1 MLASNCIPPKIAIHH
16 FVLIALLVSL
26 SACQSP
32 KDFKYADTVYTNGVV
47 WTGAVEASDASV
59 IAVKDDRVLFVGN
72 KLPDTIIATSTID
85 LEGKFVMP
93 GFMDNHVH
101 FMEGG
106 AALASVD
113 LRPVKSRQEFTKRLA
128 DFVTQLSA
136 GQWVL
141 NGNWDHTQWGGE
153 LPHRDWIDSFTE
165 NNPVYVIRID
175 GHMALANTAALKAA
189 GITRATID
197 PDGGIIVR
205 DDAGQ
210 PTGVLQGNALNLV
223 LNIIPAPSNNELMKQ
238 FRLAQEHALSLGI
251 VKVHALTAYPTETTM
266 LDIFKLARKRGLL
279 KIRAQV
285 STPIEVW
292 QNMKK
297 EVQEFGRGDDQLKW
311 GGVKGFIDGSLGAR
325 TAWMYDAYTDAP
337 NTNGVPLNDPLKLK
351 GLMQEADSNSLELSI
366 HAIGDKGIDSV
377 IHSMQEIAGENVR
390 ERRFRIEHFQHPSEK
405 AIRDIAE
412 TGIIASMH
420 PYHAIDDGRWAEERI
435 GNQRLQTTYAFRSI
449 IDAGGILTFGSDWPV
464 APLSPLKGVYAAV
477 TRRTI
482 DGANPAGWIPEQKIE
497 VEEALLAYTR
507 NNAYAFNEENVAGTL
522 EANKR
527 ADFVVLSLDPRT
539 VEHEKIRDIDVLYTI
554 IGGEVVYEQ
563 SLGRQ
568 SPNGV
573 FGQADKHLE
582 WTKAIVEQE
591 FLRSVQ

>member
-1 MLASNCIPPKIAIHH
+1 MHH

-26 SACQSP
+26 SACQSANE
-32 KDFKYADTVYTNGVV
+32 FKYADTVYTNGVI
-47 WTGAVEASDASV
+47 WTGVMEASDASV
-59 IAVKDDRVLFVGN
+59 IAVVDDRVLYVGN
-72 KLPDTIIATSTID
+72 ELPDNIKAISTID
-85 LEGKFVMP
+85 LGGNFVMP

-113 LRPVKSRQEFTKRLA
+113 LRPVRTPQEFTKRLA
-128 DFVTQLSA
+128 DFVTHLPT

-141 NGNWDHTQWGGE
+141 NGNWDHTRWGGE

-175 GHMALANTAALKAA
+175 GHMALANSAALKAA
-189 GITRATID
+189 GITRETVD

-205 DDAGQ
+205 DDSGQ
-210 PTGVLQGNALNLV
+210 PTGVLKGNALNLV
-223 LNIIPAPSNNELMKQ
+223 LGVIPSPSDDELMNQ
-238 FRLAQEHALSLGI
+238 FRLAQERALSLGI

-266 LDIFKLARKRGLL
+266 LGIFRLARKRGFL

-292 QNMKK
+292 QNMKN
-297 EVQEFGRGDDQLKW
+297 EVEELGHGDDQLKW

-325 TAWMYDAYTDAP
+325 TAWMHNAYTDAP
-337 NTNGVPLNDPLKLK
+337 NTNGVPLNDPRKLHD
-351 GLMQEADSNSLELSI
+351 LMQEADANSLELSI

-377 IHSMQEIAGENVR
+377 IRSMKEIAGGKVR
-390 ERRFRIEHFQHPSEK
+390 ERRYRIEHFQHPSEK
-405 AIRDIAE
+405 AISDLAE
-412 TGIIASMH
+412 IGVIASMH

-435 GNQRLQTTYAFRSI
+435 GNQRLKTTYAFRSI

-464 APLSPLKGVYAAV
+464 APLSPIKGVYAAV

-482 DGANPAGWIPEQKIE
+482 DGANPDGWIPEQKID
-497 VEEALLAYTR
+497 VEEALTAYTR
-507 NNAYAFNEENVAGTL
+507 NNAYAFNEEDVAGTL

-539 VEHEKIRDIDVLYTI
+539 VEHEKILDIDVLNTV
-554 IGGEVVYEQ
+554 IGGEVV
-563 SLGRQ
+563 
-568 SPNGV
+568 
-573 FGQADKHLE
+573 FGHTLD
-582 WTKAIVEQE
+582 
-591 FLRSVQ
+591 R

>member
-1 MLASNCIPPKIAIHH
+1 MLAPKYILPKITIHH
-16 FVLIALLVSL
+16 FVLIVLLISL
-26 SACQSP
+26 SACESP
-32 KDFKYADTVYTNGVV
+32 KDVKYADTVYTNGVI
-47 WTGAVEASDASV
+47 WTGTAEASDASV
-59 IAVKDDRVLFVGN
+59 IAVVDDRVLFVGHE
-72 KLPDTIIATSTID
+72 LPDSIKAISTVD
-85 LEGKFVMP
+85 LGGHFVMP

-128 DFVTQLSA
+128 DFVTHLPT
-136 GQWVL
+136 GQWIL

-189 GITRATID
+189 GITRETVN
-197 PDGGIIVR
+197 PDGGIIMR
-205 DDAGQ
+205 DESGQ
-210 PTGVLQGNALNLV
+210 PTGVLKGNALNLV
-223 LNIIPAPSNNELMKQ
+223 LSVIPAPSNDELMNQ

-251 VKVHALTAYPTETTM
+251 VKVHALTAYPTETNM

-297 EVQEFGRGDDQLKW
+297 EVQALGRGDDQLRW

-325 TAWMYDAYTDAP
+325 TAWMHQAYADAP
-337 NTNGVPLNDPLKLK
+337 DTNGVPLNDPLTLND
-351 GLMQEADSNSLELSI
+351 LMQEADNNGLELSI

-377 IHSMQEIAGENVR
+377 IQSMKEIAGEKVR
-390 ERRFRIEHFQHPSEK
+390 ERRYRIEHFQHPSEK
-405 AIRDIAE
+405 AIMDIAE

-435 GNQRLQTTYAFRSI
+435 GTQRLKTTYAFRSI
-449 IDAGGILTFGSDWPV
+449 IDTGGILTFGSDWPV

-482 DGANPAGWIPEQKIE
+482 DGANPNGWIPEQKIN
-497 VEEALLAYTR
+497 VEEALIAYTR
-507 NNAYAFNEENVAGTL
+507 NNAYAFNEEDVAGTL
-522 EANKR
+522 EVNKR

-539 VEHEKIRDIDVLYTI
+539 VEHEKMHDIEVLTTI
-554 IGGEVVYEQ
+554 IGGEI
-563 SLGRQ
+563 
-568 SPNGV
+568 V
-573 FGQADKHLE
+573 FGKP
-582 WTKAIVEQE
+582 
-591 FLRSVQ
+591 